1 MTWWRAAW
9 RNIVA
14 ALASAVIGWF
24 AFVADRPVPLLDWFD
39 LGIHEVG
46 HMITFAAP
54 ELVMFMAG
62 SFAQIAF
69 PVAMAVYFLR
79 FRRDLPSGGFCLAWA
94 GTSAWDVSVYVAD
107 APIQALP
114 LIGGGRHDWAYILGR
129 FDAIDQAGR
138 VAGWIETT
146 GAAVVLAGIAVALIP
161 LVKPVRQ
168 SRPRPV
174 PRAGL
179 TVREVRDHTPPE
191 PGTVASGHEGAP
203 PAPAGSGSFGEPAR
217 EDTSALPPDPGV
229 WDPPELLPEDPFDAS
244 REFRL

>member
-54 ELVMFMAG
+54 ELLMFMAG

-146 GAAVVLAGIAVALIP
+146 GAALVLAGIAVALLP
-161 LVKPVRQ
+161 LVGP
-168 SRPRPV
+168 PRRSGAGPV
-174 PRAGL
+174 PRAGI
-179 TVREVRDHTPPE
+179 TVREAREHTPLE
-191 PGTVASGHEGAP
+191 PGTAASHTGAEGAHRGDG
-203 PAPAGSGSFGEPAR
+203 GSSGVPIR
-217 EDTSALPPDPGV
+217 EDPTALPPDPAV